1 MLLVLLTNS
10 RDLQRVELINDIES
24 PNLEWKDAAADLKK
38 WGEKMIASL
47 VSKRERLN
55 QLGFQIFGR
64 NWLLLVNKPGLSR
77 TNTELS
83 YNPRQDKTVV
93 SFAPHGLNSRRA
105 DTPIRRDDIQQL
117 AHALDVGVIAI

>member
-1 MLLVLLTNS
+1 MERYCS
-10 RDLQRVELINDIES
+10 RSQRM
-24 PNLEWKDAAADLKK
+24 
-38 WGEKMIASL
+38 GRKMIASL

-93 SFAPHGLNSRRA
+93 SFAAHSLNSRRA